1 MTSKDLY
8 RWVGQLCPICEVAPT
23 KYLGRRGGEA
33 HRQNLG
39 VECEVWR
46 CQECGL
52 TFPNPMPIPLGGLDQ
67 HYAVSPDEYFQHHAT
82 EQKNLYVS
90 MLMQQ
95 LKSLKDESGTLLDI
109 GAGRGEL
116 LSAAMKEGWRAVGI
130 ETSST
135 FAAYAAQHTGAE
147 IRREPLEE
155 CSFADESFDAVVLG
169 AVLEHLYDPD
179 QVIEEI
185 ARILR
190 PGGVLFIDVP
200 NEQGLYFRIGNLYQR
215 LRLRD
220 WVVNLAPTFS
230 PFHVFGFSPKSLR
243 ALLSKHGLQPKIWY
257 VFAGK
262 SLIPEGGGLTGALE
276 QQAANVV
283 TGISSFGDLGAYIAT
298 WAVKVD

>member
-8 RWVGQLCPICEVAPT
+8 SWVGQLCPTCEIAPT
-23 KYLGRRGGEA
+23 KYLGRRGGKA
-33 HRQNLG
+33 HRQNFG
-39 VECEVWR
+39 VECEIWR
-46 CQECGL
+46 CQKCGL
-52 TFPNPMPIPLGGLDQ
+52 IFPNPMPIPLGGLDQ
-67 HYAVSPDEYFQHHAT
+67 HYAVSPDEYFQHHGA

-90 MLMQQ
+90 MLLQQ
-95 LKSLKDESGTLLDI
+95 LKSLKGETGTLLDI

-116 LSAAMKEGWRAVGI
+116 LSAAIREGWRAVGI

-135 FAAYAAQHTGAE
+135 FASHAAQHSGAE
-147 IRREPLEE
+147 IRREPLEQ
-155 CSFADESFDAVVLG
+155 CGFADASFDAVVLG
-169 AVLEHLYDPD
+169 AVLEHLYNPD
-179 QVIEEI
+179 EVIEEI

-190 PGGVLFIDVP
+190 PGGVVFIDVP
-200 NEQGLYFRIGNLYQR
+200 NEQGLYFRIGNFYQR

-243 ALLSKHGLQPKIWY
+243 ALLAKHGLKPRIWY

-262 SLIPEGGGLTGALE
+262 SLIPSRSSLTGVLE

-283 TGISSFGDLGAYIAT
+283 TRISRFGDLGAYIAT
-298 WAVKVD
+298 WAVKVE